1 MSGDGSPEV
10 GRDGRVEVGVESRRG
25 RDVEL
30 LEFATVIEVPPLPTG
45 AWVMAVTCS
54 AQVRLMWG
62 TR

>member
-30 LEFATVIEVPPLPTG
+30 LEFATVIQVPPLPIG
-45 AWVMAVTCS
+45 A
-54 AQVRLMWG
+54 G
-62 TR
+62 